1 MRTIRI
7 DNTLCKRCG
16 KCAKVCPANVIRKSD
31 TGLPE
36 VEGTSRC
43 IECGHCVDVC
53 ASDAIHHEA
62 FSPERIRMVHR
73 ELLPSP
79 EGLMELMLSRRS
91 NRTLTDQPISEE
103 ELRMIQEAAL
113 CAPTAEN
120 SRKVKLYIIS
130 EKEDLQ
136 RVEDKVL
143 GFFTGLARILCQP
156 VLKFFLKPFLRDLY
170 ARVPELMEMD
180 EKAKGGERPCTC
192 NAKILLVLTAP
203 KNYDFGFQ
211 DCNLAYQNASLMAE
225 SLGISQIYMGFVCT
239 ALKMMG
245 TRRTARLLNIPS
257 EEKVFA
263 MMALG
268 KPAFHYPRLVRK

>member
-7 DNTLCKRCG
+7 DNNLCKRCG
-16 KCAKVCPANVIRKSD
+16 KCAIVCPSNIFCKTESGMAITEN
-31 TGLPE
+31 TM
-36 VEGTSRC
+36 RC

-53 ASDAIHHEA
+53 TGNAILHES
-62 FSPERIRMVHR
+62 FPPERIQEVNR

-79 EGLMELMLSRRS
+79 ESLMELMQSRRS
-91 NRTLTDQPISEE
+91 NRTLTDQPITEQ
-103 ELRMIQEAAL
+103 ELQMILEAAR

-120 SRKVKLYIIS
+120 SRKVKLYTIS
-130 EKEDLQ
+130 QQEDLQ
-136 RVEDKVL
+136 KVEDKVL
-143 GFFTGLARILCQP
+143 GFFTGLAKLLCQP
-156 VLKFFLKPFLRDLY
+156 AIKFCLKPFLGDLY

-180 EKAKGGERPCTC
+180 EKAKMGERPCTC

-225 SLGISQIYMGFVCT
+225 ALGISQIYMGFVWT

-245 TRRTARLLNIPS
+245 TRRAAKLLNIPS
-257 EEKVFA
+257 NEKVYA
-263 MMALG
+263 MMAIG
-268 KPAFHYPRLVRK
+268 KPAFYYTRFTRK